1 MNENKPLL
9 NKSVKI
15 PNVQNAHVVPLTP
28 TTKKP
33 ITIADLDNIKSYED
47 RQNLLLMHNSVF
59 YQTLLNTIALK
70 NKVDFPPTGPRN
82 PNDIQFQDKK
92 IKLLLQAIFE
102 KNTSATGKPMEYP
115 LGSLGV
121 FQAGVQGARTLASKV
136 YGVGRLFTS
145 KKGGKKNK
153 LNKISSKDIVK
164 KIPQKDKIK
173 KTPSKDKVKKTH
185 PKDKVKKTPPK
196 DKVKKT
202 HPKDKVKKTK

>member
-1 MNENKPLL
+1 MSESNPLIN

-15 PNVQNAHVVPLTP
+15 PNIQNARVVPLTP

-33 ITIADLDNIKSYED
+33 LTIADLDNIKSYKD

-59 YQTLLNTIALK
+59 YQTILNTIAFK
-70 NKVDFPPTGPRN
+70 NKADFPPTGPTSKDN
-82 PNDIQFQDKK
+82 IIFQDKK
-92 IKLLLQAIFE
+92 IKLLLQAIVE
-102 KNTSATGKPMEYP
+102 KETSATGIPMDNP

-121 FQAGVQGARTLASKV
+121 LQAGVQGARTLASKAM
-136 YGVGRLFTS
+136 GFGRLFTD

-153 LNKISSKDIVK
+153 LKKIS
-164 KIPQKDKIK
+164 
-173 KTPSKDKVKKTH
+173 SKDKVKKTP

-202 HPKDKVKKTK
+202 SVKDKVKKTTSKGKK

>member
-1 MNENKPLL
+1 MNESKPLL
-9 NKSVKI
+9 NNKSVKI
-15 PNVQNAHVVPLTP
+15 PNVQNAHVVQLTP
-28 TTKKP
+28 TIKKP
-33 ITIADLDNIKSYED
+33 ITIDDLNNIKSYED

-59 YQTLLNTIALK
+59 YQTLLNTIAFK
-70 NKVDFPPTGPRN
+70 NKADFPPAGPRN

-121 FQAGVQGARTLASKV
+121 FQASVQGARTLASKAM
-136 YGVGRLFTS
+136 GFGRLLTG

-153 LNKISSKDIVK
+153 VNKI
-164 KIPQKDKIK
+164 P
-173 KTPSKDKVKKTH
+173 

-202 HPKDKVKKTK
+202 QAKDKVKKTQPKDKVKKTK